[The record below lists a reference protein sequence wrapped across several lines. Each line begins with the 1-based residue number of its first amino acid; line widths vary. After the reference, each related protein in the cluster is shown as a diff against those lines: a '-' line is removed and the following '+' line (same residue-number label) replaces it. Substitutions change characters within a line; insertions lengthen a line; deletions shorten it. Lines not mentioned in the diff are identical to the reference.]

1 MKKIAMYLRLSL
13 SDVDLGLNGK
23 EESNSIENQRLLI
36 CNYLESHEELVG
48 EVLEYK
54 DDGYS
59 GMNFNRPGFQQMIE
73 DAKRGIIGTIIVK
86 DLSRF
91 GRDYLGMG
99 DYMEQ
104 ILPSLGIR
112 LIAVNSRYDSQ
123 EQEAG
128 AFSMDVSINNMINN
142 MYSRDL
148 SKKLRS
154 SFQTKWKSGADPSG
168 SVPFGYRREKTGAGN
183 RLVIDEEAAEIVKT
197 IFDLANKGVG
207 SKDIAEYLNA
217 RGVPTPLIYRQKHQG
232 KRIPQYIRNAEEQL
246 WNTHKVL
253 SILKRLDYTGA
264 RVHGKNEGI
273 GIASGKRKRQKPQ
286 DWTVI
291 ENSHPAIITK
301 EKYETAQAVIR
312 RKKPAQNWNRNQD
325 VFRGKFRCG
334 CCGNALQTFYQEDN
348 ILYCQH
354 ASDVGSKS
362 KCNRDTY
369 DKQWL
374 QTIVLDSLRKHV
386 DELSRIGSELR
397 KTGGIHLDEN
407 QELKEKY
414 GRELKSLSD
423 QLAREYENYVNGNQS
438 REKFVEIKK
447 RLIAQKKELEEK
459 LARMEGEESEMEILD
474 ADINRVVYMKE
485 ELRSDSKNL
494 GIAVNELIEEVLVYS
509 RDEVEIVFKFDDVF
523 EKVSQTINQ
532 TLCRME
538 TIQN

>member
-73 DAKRGIIGTIIVK
+73 DAKRGIIGTIVVK

-104 ILPSLGIR
+104 ILPSLGVR

-123 EQEAG
+123 EQGDG

-148 SKKLRS
+148 SRKLRS
-154 SFQTKWKSGADPSG
+154 SFHTKWKSGSDPSG
-168 SVPFGYRREKTGAGN
+168 AVPFGYRREKTGAGN
-183 RLVIDEEAAEIVKT
+183 RLVIDEEAAEIVRM
-197 IFDLANKGVG
+197 IFDLANKGQG

-217 RGVPTPLIYRQKHQG
+217 RNVPTPLIYRQNHLG
-232 KRIPQYIRNAEEQL
+232 KKIPQYVRNVEEQL

-264 RVHGKNEGI
+264 RVHGKDEGI

-301 EKYETAQAVIR
+301 EKFEAAQAVIR

-325 VFRGKFRCG
+325 AFRGKLRCG
-334 CCGNALQTFYQEDN
+334 CCGNALQTFYQADN

-369 DKQWL
+369 DKQWIQAIIL
-374 QTIVLDSLRKHV
+374 GSLRKHV
-386 DELSRIGSELR
+386 DELAGIGSELR
-397 KTGGIHLDEN
+397 KTDGICLDEH
-407 QELKEKY
+407 QKLKEKY
-414 GRELKSLSD
+414 GRELKSLSN
-423 QLAREYENYVNGNQS
+423 QLVREYENYINGNLS
-438 REKFVEIKK
+438 GEKFVEIKK
-447 RLIAQKKELEEK
+447 RLTAQKKELEEK
-459 LARMEGEESEMEILD
+459 LARMEGEESEAEILN
-474 ADINRVVYMKE
+474 ADINRVVNWKE
-485 ELRSDSKNL
+485 ELRSGSKCL
-494 GIAVNELIEEVLVYS
+494 AIAVNELIEEVRVYS
-509 RDEVEIVFKFDDVF
+509 RNEIEIVFRFDDLF
-523 EKVSQTINQ
+523 EKAKEAVERAS
-532 TLCRME
+532 
-538 TIQN
+538 